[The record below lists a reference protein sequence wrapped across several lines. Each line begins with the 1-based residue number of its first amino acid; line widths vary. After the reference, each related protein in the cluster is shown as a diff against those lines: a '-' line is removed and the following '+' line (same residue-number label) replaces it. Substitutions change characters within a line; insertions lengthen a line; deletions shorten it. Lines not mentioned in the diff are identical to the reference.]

1 MPCIDI
7 SCNRTK
13 SMDPFAG
20 LVLKDYVFDTFVYI
34 KIYEHVAEV
43 FNFVQIKNTVTKKES
58 FLW

>member
-20 LVLKDYVFDTFVYI
+20 LVLEDYVFDTFVYI
-34 KIYEHVAEV
+34 KIYKHVTEA
-43 FNFVQIKNTVTKKES
+43 FNFIQINNTVIKKII
-58 FLW
+58 